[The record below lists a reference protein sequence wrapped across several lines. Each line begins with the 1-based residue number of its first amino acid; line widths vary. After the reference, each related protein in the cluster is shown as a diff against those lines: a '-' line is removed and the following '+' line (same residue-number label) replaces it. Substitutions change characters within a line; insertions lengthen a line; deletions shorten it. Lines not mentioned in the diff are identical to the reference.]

1 MKIKLTKALTA
12 ITLSVGLLTAC
23 ATAPK
28 DAMVKVG
35 KTYITEEKVNS
46 EYDKLVERFTDDQ
59 KKTYDEN
66 TDEGKKNILNLKE
79 NILNSLSNAE
89 IVKLKM
95 EKLANQYKKDGKSED
110 EIKKLTVT
118 DDEIDEQVKKIK
130 EQIGGEDK
138 FKEQLDKYKISEDEL
153 KSQLKDNALSQKFK
167 TWFSENFKPSDDE
180 VKEQYKGSEFE
191 GPEITASH
199 ILVEKEEDAIK
210 AKERIE
216 NGEDFEKV
224 AKEVSKD
231 PSVSKN
237 SGSLGAF
244 TKGVMV
250 KEFYDAASNLEIG
263 KVSDPVKSKFG
274 YHIIKVTARVDN
286 FDDFSDKGKEAIKS
300 KLEQKI
306 LNDKFVKEFEKIK
319 KEVGFKPIKS
329 FKNDKK

>member
-130 EQIGGEDK
+130 EQNAEIVKLKMEKLANQYKKDGKSEDEIKKLTVTDDEIDEQVKKIKEQIGGEDK

-180 VKEQYKGSEFE
+180 IKEQYKGSEFE

-199 ILVEKEEDAIK
+199 ILVEK
-210 AKERIE
+210 
-216 NGEDFEKV
+216 KV
-224 AKEVSKD
+224 
-231 PSVSKN
+231 
-237 SGSLGAF
+237 
-244 TKGVMV
+244 
-250 KEFYDAASNLEIG
+250 
-263 KVSDPVKSKFG
+263 
-274 YHIIKVTARVDN
+274 
-286 FDDFSDKGKEAIKS
+286 
-300 KLEQKI
+300 
-306 LNDKFVKEFEKIK
+306 
-319 KEVGFKPIKS
+319 
-329 FKNDKK
+329 